1 MVELKDISGKFN
13 NMLNEKFESFY
24 DEIST
29 YMLSEFKDILEALQ
43 RGDIDNVNSS
53 LAKISQNSDVKV
65 VESEIFQEIGKLTR
79 ELHNDI
85 TSFVSDV
92 QPELEMLSDGEVS
105 QATNRLESVI
115 KLTEASANSTLD
127 LSEELMNENNKQ
139 FKNIQALKGYLPL
152 LTDNAAKIEIRRLLA
167 ELEKGTQNSNMKLM
181 EIMTAQ
187 EFQDRVG
194 QTLKKVIAL
203 VENVEGRLVH
213 FVEKFGGS
221 FKHID
226 KAASVAEDMAEDIAK
241 PSEEKLKDAFSDNTE
256 TVGQD
261 DVNDLLAEFGF

>member
-24 DEIST
+24 NEISE

-53 LAKISQNSDVKV
+53 LAKISQNADVKL
-65 VESEIFQEIGKLTR
+65 VESDIFQEIGKLTR

-127 LSEELMNENNKQ
+127 LSEELMNDNNKQ
-139 FKNIQALKGYLPL
+139 FKNIQALKGYLP
-152 LTDNAAKIEIRRLLA
+152 
-167 ELEKGTQNSNMKLM
+167 
-181 EIMTAQ
+181 
-187 EFQDRVG
+187 
-194 QTLKKVIAL
+194 
-203 VENVEGRLVH
+203 
-213 FVEKFGGS
+213 
-221 FKHID
+221 
-226 KAASVAEDMAEDIAK
+226 
-241 PSEEKLKDAFSDNTE
+241 
-256 TVGQD
+256 
-261 DVNDLLAEFGF
+261 